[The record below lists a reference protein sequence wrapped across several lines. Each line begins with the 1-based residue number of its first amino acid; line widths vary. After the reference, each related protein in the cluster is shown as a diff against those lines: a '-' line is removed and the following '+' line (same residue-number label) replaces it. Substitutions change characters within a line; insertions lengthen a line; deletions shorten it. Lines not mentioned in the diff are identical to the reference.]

1 MNKDINNLAMGAVLT
16 ATTLTGNA
24 QVEVPAN
31 DDILPEPTRTEPLR
45 LIEPELPIESVDRT
59 PVVFENEDLHL
70 KLSGTLFT
78 PRKDGP
84 AQGKAPANG
93 RENSK
98 LKAVIVAGPMH
109 STKELPQSNYAIMLA
124 NDGYA
129 TLVYDNSYIGSSEG
143 HPRGLEDPDVK
154 ASDLKSAVSYLQ
166 TLDFIDKDHITAI
179 GICGSGSYIPY
190 GAKDDPRVKAV
201 VSIVPFT
208 IMDRIIQT
216 PDSEL
221 LKDKEVYE
229 KTGVAKRVN
238 LTAGSPGEA
247 YYLNAQRGAT
257 PNYVNAVSWSALSW
271 KKFHPT
277 QWINELKQ
285 PYLVIVGENAF
296 SKNGGLLMYN
306 NSTSE
311 HKELHITK
319 EATHFEMYDGEK
331 YVKENISVI
340 ENFLK
345 KYL

>member
-1 MNKDINNLAMGAVLT
+1 MKNSIKNLAMSLGLLAM
-16 ATTLTGNA
+16 TLTVNA
-24 QVEVPAN
+24 QVNTHPAT
-31 DDILPEPTRTEPLR
+31 DDMVPEPTRTEPLK
-45 LIEPELPIESVDRT
+45 LIEPELPIENVERT
-59 PVVFENEDLHL
+59 PVVFENKDLKL
-70 KLSGTLFT
+70 KLSGILFQ
-78 PRKDGP
+78 PCNRKAG
-84 AQGKAPANG
+84 
-93 RENSK
+93 EK
-98 LKAVIVAGPMH
+98 LKAVIVAGPMY
-109 STKELPQSNYAIMLA
+109 STKELPQSNYAMMLA

-154 ASDLKSAVSYLQ
+154 ASDLKNAVSYLQ
-166 TLDFIDKDHITAI
+166 SLDFIDHNNIAAV

-190 GAKDDPRVKAV
+190 GAKDDNRVKAV

-208 IMDRIIQT
+208 IMDRIIST

-221 LKDKEVYE
+221 IHDKEVYE

-247 YYLNAQRGAT
+247 YYLNANRGAT

-271 KKFHPT
+271 RKFHPT

-296 SKNGGLLMYN
+296 SRNGGFMMYN
-306 NSTSE
+306 NSTSA

-340 ENFLK
+340 ENFLA
-345 KYL
+345 KYLN

>member
-1 MNKDINNLAMGAVLT
+1 MKKEMKQLAMGAALT
-16 ATTLTGNA
+16 ATTLTGYA

-31 DDILPEPTRTEPLR
+31 DDILPEPARTQPLK

-59 PVVFENEDLHL
+59 PVVFENEDSKL
-70 KLSGTLFT
+70 KLSGILFQ
-78 PRKDGP
+78 PRNR
-84 AQGKAPANG
+84 KAG
-93 RENSK
+93 GK
-98 LKAVIVAGPMH
+98 LKAVVVAGPMH
-109 STKELPQSNYAIMLA
+109 STKEQPQSNYAIMLA

-129 TLVYDNSYIGSSEG
+129 ALVYDNSYIGSSEG
-143 HPRGLEDPDVK
+143 HPRGLEDPAVK

-166 TLDFIDKDHITAI
+166 TLSFVDKDNIAAI

-277 QWINELKQ
+277 QWISELRQ

-306 NSTSE
+306 NATSE
-311 HKELHITK
+311 QKELHITK

-331 YVKENISVI
+331 YVKENVGVI
-340 ENFLK
+340 KEFLDK
-345 KYL
+345 HLR

>member
-1 MNKDINNLAMGAVLT
+1 MKKEIKDLTMSATLT
-16 ATTLTGNA
+16 ATTLSGYA
-24 QVEVPAN
+24 QVEVPVN
-31 DDILPEPTRTEPLR
+31 DDILPEPTRTDPLK

-59 PVVFENEDLHL
+59 PVIFENKDLKL
-70 KLSGTLFT
+70 KLSSILFQSRN
-78 PRKDGP
+78 RKTGD
-84 AQGKAPANG
+84 
-93 RENSK
+93 K

-166 TLDFIDKDHITAI
+166 TLDFIDKDHIAAI

-190 GAKDDPRVKAV
+190 GAKDDPRVKAI

-229 KTGVAKRVN
+229 KTGIAKRVN

-247 YYLNAQRGAT
+247 YYLNTQRGAT

-277 QWINELKQ
+277 QWISELKQ

-311 HKELHITK
+311 HKELYITK

-340 ENFLK
+340 EIFLK

>member
-1 MNKDINNLAMGAVLT
+1 MKEIKNAAMGQGLSTMALT
-16 ATTLTGNA
+16 ANA
-24 QVEVPAN
+24 QVERPAN
-31 DDILPEPTRTEPLR
+31 DDILPEPTRTEPLK

-59 PVVFENEDLHL
+59 PVVFENEQLRL
-70 KLSGTLFT
+70 KLSGILFL
-78 PRKDGP
+78 PRNR
-84 AQGKAPANG
+84 KA
-93 RENSK
+93 EDK

-109 STKELPQSNYAIMLA
+109 STKELPQSNYAILLA

-154 ASDLKSAVSYLQ
+154 ASDLKSAVSYLR
-166 TLDFIDKDHITAI
+166 TLDFIDKDNIAAV

-190 GAKDDPRVKAV
+190 GAKDDKRVKAV

-296 SKNGGLLMYN
+296 SKNGGLLMYLN
-306 NSTSE
+306 ATSE
-311 HKELHITK
+311 HKYLHVTK
-319 EATHFEMYDGEK
+319 EATHFEMYDGAP

-340 ENFLK
+340 EQFLQRH
-345 KYL
+345 LQ

>member
-1 MNKDINNLAMGAVLT
+1 MKKEIKNAAVGLGLSAVALAA
-16 ATTLTGNA
+16 NA
-24 QVEVPAN
+24 QVVKPAN
-31 DDILPEPTRTEPLR
+31 DDILPEPQHTEPLK
-45 LIEPELPIESVDRT
+45 LIEPELPIERVDRT
-59 PVVFENEDLHL
+59 PVVFQNEEL
-70 KLSGTLFT
+70 KLRLSGILFL
-78 PRKDGP
+78 PRNRKTT
-84 AQGKAPANG
+84 
-93 RENSK
+93 EK
-98 LKAVIVAGPMH
+98 LKAVIVAGPMY

-166 TLDFIDKDHITAI
+166 TLDFIDKDKIAAV

-208 IMDRIIQT
+208 IMDRIIQA

-221 LKDKEVYE
+221 LRDKETYE

-296 SKNGGLLMYN
+296 SKNGGLLMYF
-306 NSTSE
+306 NSTSKN
-311 HKELHITK
+311 KELHITK

-331 YVKENISVI
+331 YVKENIATI
-340 ENFLK
+340 EDFLK
-345 KYL
+345 RNL